1 VRGKDRN
8 GIKKPIK
15 FVEVGNS
22 IWNTF
27 DYCNFFQ
34 ISTDFE
40 IFKRFQVKSSLT
52 ELCSLSL
59 MACLIANRSG
69 LPFGHR
75 VLRCDRDGFL
85 YRLVDMHN
93 VIPNIHE
100 VMAFPN
106 RLSVKE
112 NQQKLRSLESVLYS
126 SFWTLETNTSLDQ
139 HFM

>member
-1 VRGKDRN
+1 
-8 GIKKPIK
+8 
-15 FVEVGNS
+15 
-22 IWNTF
+22 
-27 DYCNFFQ
+27 
-34 ISTDFE
+34 
-40 IFKRFQVKSSLT
+40 
-52 ELCSLSL
+52 
-59 MACLIANRSG
+59 
-69 LPFGHR
+69 